1 MSAGMTGRLQ
11 AGRAAVP
18 LLLLAI
24 VFVVVPGV
32 LALIGAGYYIR
43 LAQLTLIT
51 IILTT
56 SLNLL
61 VGTAGLLSIAMVA
74 FYGIGAYT
82 SAILATRYGSPF
94 LVNIVAS
101 GAVAAAIGFL
111 LALPIMRLV
120 SIFFAVATLGIAA
133 SFHTIVLNWSGLT
146 RGAMGIPNIPSLS
159 AFGFNLSSPFAS
171 YYVIALT
178 CTIAV
183 AVIHRLTH
191 SYYGNAVR
199 AVREDEECARAMGIG
214 ATRLKIEVFTV
225 SSFFLGV
232 AGSLLAH
239 TALYISPD
247 MFQLIESILVLT
259 AIVVG
264 GLGSVPGAVAGAL
277 ILVLV
282 PEAVR
287 GLGDLR
293 ALAFGC
299 VLFLSILLL
308 PRGLFGEVSALRL
321 IRKQLGAARGG
332 RRTFGW
338 R

>member
-1 MSAGMTGRLQ
+1 MSARPF
-11 AGRAAVP
+11 APRVAVP
-18 LLLLAI
+18 LLLLAF

-32 LALIGAGYYIR
+32 LALTGSGYYIR

-51 IILTT
+51 VILTT

-94 LVNIVAS
+94 LLNILAS

-133 SFHTIVLNWSGLT
+133 SFHTIVLNWSDLT
-146 RGAMGIPNIPSLS
+146 RGAMGIPRIPPLS
-159 AFGFNLSSPFAS
+159 AFGYDLSGPFAS
-171 YYVIALT
+171 YYVIAVV
-178 CTIAV
+178 CAV
-183 AVIHRLTH
+183 AVGIVHRLTH

-199 AVREDEECARAMGIG
+199 AVREDEDCARAMGIG
-214 ATRLKIEVFTV
+214 ALRLKVEVFTV
-225 SSFFLGV
+225 SAFFLGA

-264 GLGSVPGAVAGAL
+264 GLGSVPGAVAGAF

-321 IRKQLGAARGG
+321 IRRQLGLGRDGG
-332 RRTFGW
+332 RGLGW